1 MNFLVVLILA
11 VVLLAIA
18 FAGFAINILIK
29 KGGKFPNTHISSNK
43 YLQDQGISC
52 AQSYDK
58 MEQQKARKQIK
69 FDRLNIDTLRGNS
82 AE

>member
-52 AQSYDK
+52 AQSFDK
-58 MEQQKARKQIK
+58 IEQQKVRKQIK
-69 FDRLNIDTLRGNS
+69 FDKLNIS
-82 AE
+82 ALKSNTSE